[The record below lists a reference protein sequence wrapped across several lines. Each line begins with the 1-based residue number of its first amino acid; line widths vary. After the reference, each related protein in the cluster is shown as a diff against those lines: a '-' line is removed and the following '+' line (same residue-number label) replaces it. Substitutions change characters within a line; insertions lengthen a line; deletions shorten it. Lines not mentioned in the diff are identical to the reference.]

1 MKALIET
8 VGEWYTCSEGVVAT
22 TVKVLIETV
31 GEWYTC
37 NEGVVATT
45 ESSHRDCW

>member
-8 VGEWYTCSEGVVAT
+8 VGEWYTCNEGVIAT
-22 TVKVLIETV
+22 TVKALIETV